1 MYSCFQNNP
10 FATLLIGVYG
20 FLYGL
25 SRFYKNTV
33 GRKVFLICLL
43 KLRLLLVSGIYR
55 NLYKEMFLPEHWE
68 AELWQPSE
76 NLLMTS
82 GVYVVLL
89 LSRYMA
95 VIGLW
100 YFCNAGIW
108 IHRYL

>member
-33 GRKVFLICLL
+33 GRKAFLICLL

-68 AELWQPSE
+68 AELWPVVRKPTDDFGRVCCFIAFS
-76 NLLMTS
+76 
-82 GVYVVLL
+82 VYGSNRPLVFL
-89 LSRYMA
+89 
-95 VIGLW
+95 
-100 YFCNAGIW
+100 
-108 IHRYL
+108 